1 MGGALRCA
9 SCPVSL
15 QKSFLSHGY
24 RRLKYLKMSLAA
36 SLHAVLFTSQGTTRS
51 YQTVGLQPQ
60 LTRMGRRDPPMDQ
73 VAEASWSTA
82 CWDLAGFSFSWPE
95 IRGAPV
101 LLLVRD
107 RWGLLVFSSGWG
119 GEGAATL
126 AFSHERWHG
135 VKGHKSILKL
145 APLKNPNTIKR
156 HIPEPKNKHKTRHF
170 LRHEGPSQEHC
181 GLQVPR

>member
-1 MGGALRCA
+1 MCQLSCEPPEVLSVTRLQTPQTSEDVPGCLPPRC
-9 SCPVSL
+9 PL
-15 QKSFLSHGY
+15 YLPGHNQKLPDCRPAAAARQNGETGPSHGPSRRSILEHCLLGPGRIQLLLARDTGLPYCFLS
-24 RRLKYLKMSLAA
+24 
-36 SLHAVLFTSQGTTRS
+36 GTDGDCL
-51 YQTVGLQPQ
+51 YFPVG
-60 LTRMGRRDPPMDQ
+60 G
-73 VAEASWSTA
+73 
-82 CWDLAGFSFSWPE
+82 
-95 IRGAPV
+95 
-101 LLLVRD
+101 
-107 RWGLLVFSSGWG
+107 G

>member
-1 MGGALRCA
+1 MCQLSCEPPEVLSVTRLQTPQISEDVPGCLPPHCPLYLPGHNQKLPDCRLAAAAHQNGETGPSHGPSRRSILEHCLLGPGRIQLLLARDTGGSRTA
-9 SCPVSL
+9 SC
-15 QKSFLSHGY
+15 
-24 RRLKYLKMSLAA
+24 
-36 SLHAVLFTSQGTTRS
+36 QG
-51 YQTVGLQPQ
+51 Q
-60 LTRMGRRDPPMDQ
+60 MGI
-73 VAEASWSTA
+73 A
-82 CWDLAGFSFSWPE
+82 CIFQW
-95 IRGAPV
+95 V
-101 LLLVRD
+101 
-107 RWGLLVFSSGWG
+107 G